1 MGKMIGIT
9 GGSGVIGRILS
20 KKLTNIGFKP
30 NLFNGDIRKNE
41 DIIKWMKFKKFDI
54 IFHLA
59 AIVPVNE
66 VKKDPFKA
74 YNANVGGTINLLSSI
89 GKLKIRPWIFYA
101 STSHVYKIKDTHIK
115 EEDETEP
122 LNAYGET
129 KYFAERICESFVRSY
144 GCKICIGR
152 IFSFYH
158 DTQLPPFLY
167 PTIKR
172 RLSIEDLSKPLF
184 LRGAHNIRDIMN
196 AEDVVDKIIKLM
208 QLNYSGIINIGS
220 GKGITIEGFVRK
232 QTNINLNIV
241 TDEDSNISSLIA
253 DITLLK
259 KIMGDD

>member
-9 GGSGVIGRILS
+9 GGSGTICKILS
-20 KKLTNIGFKP
+20 ENLINIGFKP

-41 DIIKWMKFKKFDI
+41 DIVKWMKFKKFDI

-59 AIVPVNE
+59 AIVPINE
-66 VKKDPFKA
+66 VNKNKFEA
-74 YNANVGGTINLLSSI
+74 YSVNVDGTINLLSCI
-89 GKLKIRPWIFYA
+89 RKLKINPWIFYA
-101 STSHVYKIKDTHIK
+101 STSHVYKIKDIPIK
-115 EEDETEP
+115 EDDEIQP
-122 LNAYGET
+122 LNIYGET
-129 KYFAERICESFVRSY
+129 KYLAERICESFVKSY

-172 RLSIEDLSKPLF
+172 RLIIEDLSKSFF

-220 GKGITIEGFVRK
+220 GKGTTIEDFVRK
-232 QTNINLNIV
+232 QTNIDINIV
-241 TDEDSNISSLIA
+241 TDEESNISTLIA

-259 KIMGDD
+259 NIIGDK